1 MWFLFAACAAL
12 CFGIRGILYQ
22 WTSQRPVDR
31 NLLFVGVYLSGALIS
46 VLLNVRAGQPWN
58 GGIVFGV
65 LMGLFSFA
73 ANASLYKGYEV
84 GRASVVAFFSGL
96 TPIVVVLAAYLLWR
110 ETLGSV
116 QLLGFCIVVLALI
129 VVRYRSDLQSGQ
141 LSGWQWGL
149 LAMLLY
155 GFTDLSSKQSV
166 LSGGSMFP
174 VLTMMFATGTLLF
187 FLMYAA
193 GRMRTRSAAAGP
205 SYSQDIPIA
214 ASPERETP
222 GTNVPNG
229 ENASSAR
236 PAVWSGKRTLLW
248 GMTVGLTNIVGM
260 VLMLSAYEDGI
271 TGIVSA
277 IAALNVVIVLLYA
290 RFYLKDAMSRQETI
304 GIVLAMAG
312 ILVLRL
318 AS

>member
-12 CFGIRGILYQ
+12 CFGVRGILYQ

-46 VLLNVRAGQPWN
+46 ILLNIQAAQPWN
-58 GGIVFGV
+58 NGVIFGV
-65 LMGLFSFA
+65 CMGLFSFA
-73 ANASLYKGYEV
+73 ANASLYKGYEI

-110 ETLGSV
+110 ETLGSM
-116 QLLGFCIVVLALI
+116 QLLGFCIVVVALI
-129 VVRYRSDLQSGQ
+129 IVRYRSDLQSGQ
-141 LSGWQWGL
+141 LLGWQWGL

-155 GFTDLSSKQSV
+155 AFTDLSSKQSV
-166 LSGGSMFP
+166 LSGGSLLP

-187 FLMYAA
+187 GLMYTVDRVRKLSMHAA
-193 GRMRTRSAAAGP
+193 RESVHPASDGSSVENEESAEALSVEP
-205 SYSQDIPIA
+205 SI
-214 ASPERETP
+214 
-222 GTNVPNG
+222 
-229 ENASSAR
+229 SSTT
-236 PAVWSGKRTLLW
+236 PAVWSVRRTLLW
-248 GMTVGLTNIVGM
+248 GITVGLTNIVGM
-260 VLMLSAYEDGI
+260 VLMLRAYEDGI

-290 RFYLKDAMSRQETI
+290 RFYLKDVMSRQETL
-304 GIVLAMAG
+304 GILLALAG

>member
-1 MWFLFAACAAL
+1 
-12 CFGIRGILYQ
+12 
-22 WTSQRPVDR
+22 
-31 NLLFVGVYLSGALIS
+31 
-46 VLLNVRAGQPWN
+46 
-58 GGIVFGV
+58 
-65 LMGLFSFA
+65 MGLFSFA

-96 TPIVVVLAAYLLWR
+96 TPIIVVLAAYLLWH
-110 ETLGSV
+110 ETLGPM
-116 QLLGFCIVVLALI
+116 QLIGFSIVVVALI

-155 GFTDLSSKQSV
+155 AFTDLSSKQSV
-166 LSGGSMFP
+166 LAGGSLFP

-187 FLMYAA
+187 FLTYAA
-193 GRMRTRSAAAGP
+193 ERIRKRSIAEGDSSKEAVPHADAFSAEQPVLSP
-205 SYSQDIPIA
+205 SPPA
-214 ASPERETP
+214 W
-222 GTNVPNG
+222 
-229 ENASSAR
+229 SA
-236 PAVWSGKRTLLW
+236 KRTLLW

-290 RFYLKDAMSRQETI
+290 RFYLKDVMSRQETI
-304 GIVLAMAG
+304 GIMLALAG

>member
-12 CFGIRGILYQ
+12 CFGVRGILYQ

-46 VLLNVRAGQPWN
+46 ILLNLHAGQPWN

-110 ETLGSV
+110 ETLGPM
-116 QLLGFCIVVLALI
+116 QLIGFSIVVSALI
-129 VVRYRSDLQSGQ
+129 IVRYRSDLQSGR

-155 GFTDLSSKQSV
+155 AFTDLSSKQSV
-166 LSGGSMFP
+166 LAGGSLFP
-174 VLTMMFATGTLLF
+174 VLTIMFATGTLLF
-187 FLMYAA
+187 FLMYAVD
-193 GRMRTRSAAAGP
+193 RIRKRSGDANAR
-205 SYSQDIPIA
+205 
-214 ASPERETP
+214 ASNPP
-222 GTNVPNG
+222 LW
-229 ENASSAR
+229 SA
-236 PAVWSGKRTLLW
+236 KRTLLW

-290 RFYLKDAMSRQETI
+290 RFYLKDVMSRQETI
-304 GIVLAMAG
+304 GIILALTG

>member
-12 CFGIRGILYQ
+12 CFGVRGILYQ

-46 VLLNVRAGQPWN
+46 FLLNLHAAQPWN
-58 GGIVFGV
+58 GGVVFGAW
-65 LMGLFSFA
+65 MGLFSFA

-96 TPIVVVLAAYLLWR
+96 TPIIVVLAAYLLWR
-110 ETLGSV
+110 ETLGPM
-116 QLLGFCIVVLALI
+116 QLIGFAIVVLALV

-141 LSGWQWGL
+141 LSGWQWGM

-155 GFTDLSSKQSV
+155 AFTDLSSKQSV
-166 LSGGSMFP
+166 LSGGSLLP

-187 FLMYAA
+187 LLMYTVD
-193 GRMRTRSAAAGP
+193 RMRKRSVTGRSSSTEPPPPAAKPEQEGP
-205 SYSQDIPIA
+205 TDAFSAEKS
-214 ASPERETP
+214 SPSP
-222 GTNVPNG
+222 PLW
-229 ENASSAR
+229 SA
-236 PAVWSGKRTLLW
+236 KRTLLW

-290 RFYLKDAMSRQETI
+290 RFYLKDVMSRQETI
-304 GIVLAMAG
+304 GIILALAG